1 MSETDDGASWRAVS
15 VAASLPVRALRHAA
29 ALRAE
34 VARWHAAGESVGL
47 VPTMGALHAA
57 HLSLIEHIA
66 AEVDRVIVS
75 IFVNPTQF
83 GPGEDFDRYPRDE
96 RRDLEI
102 LAATPA
108 DLAYLPEPEEMY
120 PAGFATSVHPKGPA
134 EGLEGAHRPG
144 HFDGVAT
151 VVVKLFEQT
160 RCEAAV
166 FGEKDYQ
173 QLAVLRRITAD
184 LDLPVRILAAPTL
197 READGL
203 ALSSRNA
210 YLSEAQRA
218 IAPELYRILTGLAAR
233 AGRGEDLR
241 SLETAGE
248 GALLAAGFD
257 AVDYVAF
264 RDASSLAAID
274 RLKDGARL
282 LAAVRLGSTR
292 LIDNLA
298 VG

>member
-1 MSETDDGASWRAVS
+1 MVPTTASGAKTPPLAVRT
-15 VAASLPVRALRHAA
+15 VN

-34 VARWHAAGESVGL
+34 VARWHTAGERVGL

-57 HLSLIEHIA
+57 HLSLIERIA
-66 AEVDRVIVS
+66 GEVDRIVVS

-83 GPGEDFDRYPRDE
+83 GAGEDFDRYPRDE
-96 RRDLEI
+96 RRDLEA
-102 LAATPA
+102 LAATRT
-108 DLAYLPEPEEMY
+108 DLAYLPEPAEMY
-120 PAGFATSVHPKGPA
+120 PAGFATHVHPEGPA
-134 EGLEGAHRPG
+134 VGLEGTHRPG

-151 VVVKLFEQT
+151 VVVKLFQQT
-160 RCEAAV
+160 RCAAAV

-173 QLAVLRRITAD
+173 QLAVLRRVVAD

-210 YLSEAQRA
+210 YLDEAQRA
-218 IAPELYRILTGLAAR
+218 IAPVLYRTLRDL
-233 AGRGEDLR
+233 AGRAEQGDALR
-241 SLETAGE
+241 ALETAGQD
-248 GALLAAGFD
+248 ALIAAGFD

-264 RDASSLAAID
+264 RDGNSLDAVD
-274 RLKDGARL
+274 RLEGGVRL
-282 LAAVRLGSTR
+282 LAAAHLGETR
-292 LIDNLA
+292 LIDNIA